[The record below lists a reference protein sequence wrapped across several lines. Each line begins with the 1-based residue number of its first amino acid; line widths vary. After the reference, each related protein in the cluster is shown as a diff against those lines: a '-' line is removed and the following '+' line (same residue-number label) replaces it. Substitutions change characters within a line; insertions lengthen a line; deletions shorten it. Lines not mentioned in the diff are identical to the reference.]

1 MYVFFILTGNF
12 MHTSIKL
19 FFAFLIIAFSA
30 SSHATLITSTGTNVQ
45 FTYDDMLLGLFG
57 TPTVSGN
64 SLIFAPSNFT
74 ALQDGYIG
82 GALTESSFEVKIDA
96 LDGHHLGAL
105 ALNETGTYIREG
117 VNAGVSETGVLNAVS
132 LDNASS
138 TYVSN
143 IQPTAPFSETAFDSP
158 SSIWTAK
165 ANFDLLPGTSS
176 LLVNIDNILRAKIFS
191 GADGSETAYI
201 GQNFA
206 SLSVTA
212 VPLPMAAW
220 LFGGGLLMMFSKC
233 KRLTLA

>member
-1 MYVFFILTGNF
+1 
-12 MHTSIKL
+12 MHTLIKL
-19 FFAFLIIAFSA
+19 FFTFLIIAFSA

-64 SLIFAPSNFT
+64 SLVFAPSNFT

-82 GALTESSFEVKIDA
+82 GALTQSNFVVKIDA
-96 LDGHHLGAL
+96 LSGHYLGAL

-117 VNAGVSETGVLNAVS
+117 ANAGVSETGSLNAIN

-143 IQPTAPFSETAFDSP
+143 ILPTTPLSETMFESP

-165 ANFDLLPGTSS
+165 ANFNLLPDTTS
-176 LLVNIDNILRAKIFS
+176 LLVNIDSILRAKIFS
-191 GADGSETAYI
+191 GSDGSETAYI

-212 VPLPMAAW
+212 VPLPVAVW
-220 LFGGGLLMMFSKC
+220 FFGGGMLWMLSLSKRH
-233 KRLTLA
+233 KLA